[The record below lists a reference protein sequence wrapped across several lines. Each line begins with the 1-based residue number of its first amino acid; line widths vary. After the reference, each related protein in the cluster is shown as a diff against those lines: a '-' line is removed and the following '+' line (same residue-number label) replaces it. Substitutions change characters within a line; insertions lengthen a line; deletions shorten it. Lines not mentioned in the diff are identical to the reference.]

1 MDQFAYQN
9 SALERLNHRFSAVS
23 IGIKI
28 WNYVETQ
35 ETLLELLTAGDA
47 TGETL
52 RQVALQVVDRESSM
66 MSTTDLLI
74 EEENVIPLNAA
85 HLKTAWFAGDISLF
99 NQYVRELRSFLGST
113 SAEDHAAVQELN
125 SSIMAEVLVDVHQF
139 YQQVMSDGTTRMGS
153 SSIKPTLQDF
163 FESGLTACPNKSS
176 NLDTDRSSFEDL
188 SRPSILVRHA
198 TEPIVPITNL
208 ATTSQ
213 PLQPPLP
220 PRLSVPSIEVQQ
232 STPPTNPIITFG
244 DAVDSKTLGKLIP
257 DKTSSSTLPQAL
269 HTEGLL
275 DVRPSMA
282 SEAKRDIDT
291 PISIGSMTNTQHPI
305 TYLEPKIY
313 RSHTYQLPTKC
324 QDRFSWVHVPYT
336 HSGWVYKTLAAIA
349 QEKGISTLHQKVL
362 SDPIWMSHHNRSRH
376 ASAHARFVRSSS
388 NCLFPE
394 GLPIHTMMTPSC
406 PLTMF

>member
-1 MDQFAYQN
+1 MKWDMSENLMSQFSYQN
-9 SALERLNHRFSAVS
+9 SDLERLNHRFSAVS

-35 ETLLELLTAGDA
+35 ETLLELLTMGDNA
-47 TGETL
+47 GETL

-99 NQYVRELRSFLGST
+99 NQYVRELMSFLGST
-113 SAEDHAAVQELN
+113 SAEDHAAVHELN
-125 SSIMAEVLVDVHQF
+125 SSIMTEVLVDVHQF

-153 SSIKPTLQDF
+153 SSFKPTLQDF
-163 FESGLTACPNKSS
+163 FESGLTACLNK
-176 NLDTDRSSFEDL
+176 NPAQDADRSSLEDL

-198 TEPIVPITNL
+198 TEPMVPIMNI
-208 ATTSQ
+208 ATSQ
-213 PLQPPLP
+213 PSQPPKI
-220 PRLSVPSIEVQQ
+220 SVPSIEVQQ
-232 STPPTNPIITFG
+232 STPPINPITTFG
-244 DAVDSKTLGKLIP
+244 DAVDRKTLGRLIP
-257 DKTSSSTLPQAL
+257 DKISSSTLPQAL
-269 HTEGLL
+269 HTQDLL
-275 DVRPSMA
+275 NVRPPIA
-282 SEAKRDIDT
+282 SEAERDIHT
-291 PISIGSMTNTQHPI
+291 SVSIGYATSTQHPI

-313 RSHTYQLPTKC
+313 RSHTYQLPTKS
-324 QDRFSWVHVPYT
+324 QDRFRWVHVPYT

-349 QEKGISTLHQKVL
+349 QEKGIPNLHQKVL

-394 GLPIHTMMTPSC
+394 GLLFIY
-406 PLTMF
+406 